1 MSNENS
7 NDSIESDESI
17 DQELAQDPTLE
28 TTPEETEALKELWEE
43 FEIKVNGKT
52 VKERVNLNDR
62 EAMKKHI
69 QLSRAS
75 NEAFQSKATYEKQLK
90 EYETNIEALFKKLA
104 ENPEEILN
112 NPDLGLSREQR
123 KKLAEKILNDELD
136 LQAKSPEQ
144 VKLEAAEAQLEQ
156 LLKEKTVAEKAKQDA
171 EFDRLK
177 NEAAIQIEQE
187 IMEAIDSG
195 DLPKSNYITKK
206 MADLA
211 HIAFSHGI
219 DINMK
224 DLIPLVKR
232 QYVEDMR
239 DMLGKMPDEIV
250 EELISRDRV
259 KKIRNTYLSSIKKQ
273 QVQQVKV
280 QDSGSKPTEKAAPQR
295 MKFKDM
301 FPDV

>member
-1 MSNENS
+1 MSDENS
-7 NDSIESDESI
+7 NDSAIESDESI
-17 DQELAQDPTLE
+17 SQELAQDPT
-28 TTPEETEALKELWEE
+28 PEAIEAAEE
-43 FEIKVNGKT
+43 FKDFLLKVNGKEVT
-52 VKERVNLNDR
+52 ERIN
-62 EAMKKHI
+62 MKDMGRI
-69 QLSRAS
+69 QKALQMEKAAG
-75 NEAFQSKATYEKQLK
+75 EAFQSKATYEKQLK

-144 VKLEAAEAQLEQ
+144 LKLEAAEAQLEE
-156 LLKEKTVAEKAKQDA
+156 LLKEKKEAEKAKQDT

-224 DLIPLVKR
+224 DLIPLVKK

-280 QDSGSKPTEKAAPQR
+280 QDSGTKPIEKAAPQK